1 MEGAFYEVGAL
12 CALQEAV
19 PGLELNRL
27 HVYVGVSSGAMIATF
42 LAAGIPISTL
52 LGTVAG
58 SSGSDFELGPATL
71 FRPDWDEYARRLRKT
86 PRSVKKALAGWLD
99 GKRGAGA
106 PGDALAELSSIVPAG
121 LFDSAPI
128 ERFVARALSAVAMPN
143 RFEALPALLRIVAV
157 DVDTARTA
165 VFGEETLARVP
176 ISRAVQASTAL
187 PVLYAPVEIDGRF
200 YIDGV
205 ATRTLHASR
214 ALEAGADLV
223 ICVNPIVPVNL
234 ESGAAGAGA
243 PVHLADAG
251 LPFVLSQTFR
261 TLVHSRLETGFRRY
275 HLTHPGRDTI
285 LIEPRL
291 EEKSLFFS
299 NIFSFANRRDVCE
312 QAYRGTRAWL
322 LAEADALDA
331 VLSKH
336 GLSLDRAILAGPG
349 TELFPNVPSPAAL
362 RLNTALDRLEDLI
375 RSI

>member
-12 CALQEAV
+12 YALQEAV

-58 SSGSDFELGPATL
+58 SSGPDFELGPATL
-71 FRPDWDEYARRLRKT
+71 FRPDWDEYAQRLRRA
-86 PRSVKKALAGWLD
+86 PRAVTKALASWLD
-99 GKRGAGA
+99 GRGISGA
-106 PGDALAELSSIVPAG
+106 PGYALAELASIVPAG
-121 LFDSAPI
+121 LFDNAPI
-128 ERFVARALSAVAMPN
+128 ERFVANALSAVSMPN
-143 RFEALPALLRIVAV
+143 RFEALPALLRIIAV
-157 DVDTARTA
+157 DVDTAHTA
-165 VFGEETLARVP
+165 VFGEDALARVP

-187 PVLYAPVEIDGRF
+187 PVLYPPVEIDGRF

-234 ESGAAGAGA
+234 DAGKGADGA
-243 PVHLADAG
+243 PEHLADAG

-291 EEKSLFFS
+291 EEKALFFS
-299 NIFSFANRRDVCE
+299 NVFSFANRRDVCE

-322 LAEADALDA
+322 MAEADTLDA
-331 VLSKH
+331 VLSRH
-336 GLSLDRAILAGPG
+336 GLALDREHLAGPG
-349 TELFPNVPSPAAL
+349 SNLFPDIPSPAAS
-362 RLNTALDRLEDLI
+362 RLSAALDRLEDLLGAT
-375 RSI
+375 